1 MLYCKPISWG
11 RCWLMF
17 LTTETAVAPG
27 TSRTC
32 SSLAPNGISQSTTPR
47 TPFFCLASNARVEG
61 PGRLHDDTMVELVE
75 LGKSIRIRATP
86 RTRKLPLKNLQ
97 DDDVDNLKL
106 HLGMGTGRG

>member
-47 TPFFCLASNARVEG
+47 TPFFLPRFQCQG
-61 PGRLHDDTMVELVE
+61 GRAW
-75 LGKSIRIRATP
+75 KAP
-86 RTRKLPLKNLQ
+86 R
-97 DDDVDNLKL
+97 
-106 HLGMGTGRG
+106 